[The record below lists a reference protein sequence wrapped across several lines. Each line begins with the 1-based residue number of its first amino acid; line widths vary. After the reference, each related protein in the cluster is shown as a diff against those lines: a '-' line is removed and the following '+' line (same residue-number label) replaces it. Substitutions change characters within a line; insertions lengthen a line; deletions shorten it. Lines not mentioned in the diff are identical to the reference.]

1 MQKLIFF
8 ILYCCC
14 QTLLGQ
20 DTPIELEKAKQEEV
34 KKELMRSELTKEK
47 YKQLIYEKSASEKS
61 MLQRKE
67 EILLEFQRQT
77 QEKNLQQKS
86 IIGDEKENE
95 RKITLAPTAISF
107 EPTVIFYEPE
117 HETSKTEDKDN
128 RLVGPS
134 QYDSRI
140 EPLNLDNTIGWQQQ
154 ILKVTNAVGMIIE
167 RESITQYTKDV
178 YQIDDQQTLGKRYN
192 LCPNEAFY
200 SQPVVGLGTAWLYD
214 TNKMIT
220 ASHVLEGD
228 IENYVVI
235 FGYQILNANG
245 LIDVFIP
252 SSRIYT
258 IQKIIR
264 KDLELDLVA
273 FELDRPTLE
282 TPLAWE
288 NPPTNSGNATEIY
301 MVGYPTGL
309 PLKIAVNASIKENNH
324 PNYFY
329 TSLDSF
335 QGNSGSPVFN
345 FFTHKVIGVLVS
357 GEIDYKF
364 NGNCNESPLCTYPYC
379 KGEKV
384 VKLNGFLE

>member
-8 ILYCCC
+8 ILCCYC

-20 DTPIELEKAKQEEV
+20 ETPVELEKAKQEEV
-34 KKELMRSELTKEK
+34 KKELMESKLTKER
-47 YKQLIYEKSASEKS
+47 YKQLMYEKSASEKS
-61 MLQRKE
+61 MLQRKV
-67 EILLEFQRQT
+67 EILLESQTQT
-77 QEKNLQQKS
+77 QEESLQQKN
-86 IIGDEKENE
+86 IFGDEKENE
-95 RKITLAPTAISF
+95 RKITLAPAAISF
-107 EPTVIFYEPE
+107 DPKE
-117 HETSKTEDKDN
+117 ETPKTEDEDN

-140 EPLNLDNTIGWQQQ
+140 EPLNLDNAIGWQQQ
-154 ILKVTNAVGMIIE
+154 ILKVSNAVGMIIE

-200 SQPVVGLGTAWLYD
+200 SQPVVGIGTAWLYD
-214 TNKMIT
+214 TSKMIT
-220 ASHVLEGD
+220 ASHVLERD

-235 FGYQILNANG
+235 FGYQILNTNG

-258 IQKIIR
+258 IQKIIQ
-264 KDLELDLVA
+264 KDLDLDLVA

-282 TPLAWE
+282 TPLEWE
-288 NPPTNSGNATEIY
+288 NPPTNSGDATEIY
-301 MVGYPTGL
+301 MIGYPTGL

-345 FFTHKVIGVLVS
+345 FYTHKVIGVLVS

-384 VKLNGFLE
+384 VKLNSFFE